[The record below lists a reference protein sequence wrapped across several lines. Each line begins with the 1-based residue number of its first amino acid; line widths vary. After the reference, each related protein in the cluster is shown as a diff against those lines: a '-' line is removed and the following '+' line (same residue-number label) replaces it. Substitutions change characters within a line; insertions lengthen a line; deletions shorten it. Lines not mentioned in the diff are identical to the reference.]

1 LLARPELTSF
11 LHNNEG
17 GVRSVAFSSNG
28 KTLAAGY
35 DSGYRPA
42 SGVSVSGVLLFD
54 VARRRRLGVPLTGPE
69 GVINSVAF
77 SPDGRTLAAGYEEYD
92 SGDGRGGVVLWD
104 VARRERLVDQWLAVA
119 EGDVVSVA
127 FSPDGKTLAAGCR
140 RTIRV
145 GGGVVLWDV
154 VRRERLVDQPLAV
167 AEGGVESIAFS
178 PDGKT
183 LAAGYDGGVVLWDVA
198 RRERLVDQPLAVA
211 EGGVESIAFS
221 PDGKTLAAGGNGGV
235 VLWDVVRR
243 ERLVDQPLA
252 VAGRRVVSVA
262 FSPNG
267 KTLAAGCRR
276 TIRDG
281 GNLEVRRDGGVVLW
295 DVVRRERL
303 VDQPLA
309 VAEGEVESIAF
320 SPDGKTLAAAYDG
333 GVFSGVHVSGV
344 LLFDVARRRRLGV
357 PLAGPE
363 GVVDSVAFSPDG
375 RTLAAGGDGGVVL
388 WDVAR
393 RERLVDQ
400 PLAVAE
406 GGVESIAFS
415 PDGKT
420 LAAGGNGGV
429 VLWDVV
435 RRERLV
441 DQPLAVAGRRVV
453 SVAFSPDGKTLAAGC
468 RRTIRDGG
476 NLEVRRDGG
485 VVLWDVVRRERLV
498 DQPLAV
504 AEGDVVSV
512 AFSPDGKTLAAGY
525 DGGVVLWDV
534 ARRERLVDQP
544 LAVAE
549 GGVESIAFSP
559 DGKTLA
565 AGCRRTV
572 RTRGNLEV
580 LGDGG
585 VVLWDVARR
594 EWLVDPL
601 LAVAEG
607 GGLSVAFSPDGKILA
622 AGGDCGVVLW
632 DVVRRERLVDQPLAV
647 VKGVVVSF
655 GVALFDSPRS
665 DRRAVLLGM

>member
-54 VARRRRLGVPLTGPE
+54 VARRRRLGVPL
-69 GVINSVAF
+69 
-77 SPDGRTLAAGYEEYD
+77 
-92 SGDGRGGVVLWD
+92 
-104 VARRERLVDQWLAVA
+104 
-119 EGDVVSVA
+119 
-127 FSPDGKTLAAGCR
+127 
-140 RTIRV
+140 
-145 GGGVVLWDV
+145 
-154 VRRERLVDQPLAV
+154 
-167 AEGGVESIAFS
+167 
-178 PDGKT
+178 
-183 LAAGYDGGVVLWDVA
+183 
-198 RRERLVDQPLAVA
+198 
-211 EGGVESIAFS
+211 
-221 PDGKTLAAGGNGGV
+221 
-235 VLWDVVRR
+235 
-243 ERLVDQPLA
+243 
-252 VAGRRVVSVA
+252 
-262 FSPNG
+262 
-267 KTLAAGCRR
+267 
-276 TIRDG
+276 
-281 GNLEVRRDGGVVLW
+281 
-295 DVVRRERL
+295 
-303 VDQPLA
+303 
-309 VAEGEVESIAF
+309 
-320 SPDGKTLAAAYDG
+320 
-333 GVFSGVHVSGV
+333 
-344 LLFDVARRRRLGV
+344 
-357 PLAGPE
+357 AGPE
-363 GVVDSVAFSPDG
+363 GVVDSVAFSP
-375 RTLAAGGDGGVVL
+375 
-388 WDVAR
+388 
-393 RERLVDQ
+393 
-400 PLAVAE
+400 
-406 GGVESIAFS
+406 
-415 PDGKT
+415 
-420 LAAGGNGGV
+420 N
-429 VLWDVV
+429 
-435 RRERLV
+435 
-441 DQPLAVAGRRVV
+441 
-453 SVAFSPDGKTLAAGC
+453 GKTLAAGC

>member
-77 SPDGRTLAAGYEEYD
+77 SPDGRTLAAG
-92 SGDGRGGVVLWD
+92 G
-104 VARRERLVDQWLAVA
+104 
-119 EGDVVSVA
+119 
-127 FSPDGKTLAAGCR
+127 
-140 RTIRV
+140 
-145 GGGVVLWDV
+145 
-154 VRRERLVDQPLAV
+154 
-167 AEGGVESIAFS
+167 
-178 PDGKT
+178 
-183 LAAGYDGGVVLWDVA
+183 
-198 RRERLVDQPLAVA
+198 
-211 EGGVESIAFS
+211 
-221 PDGKTLAAGGNGGV
+221 
-235 VLWDVVRR
+235 
-243 ERLVDQPLA
+243 
-252 VAGRRVVSVA
+252 
-262 FSPNG
+262 
-267 KTLAAGCRR
+267 
-276 TIRDG
+276 
-281 GNLEVRRDGGVVLW
+281 
-295 DVVRRERL
+295 
-303 VDQPLA
+303 
-309 VAEGEVESIAF
+309 
-320 SPDGKTLAAAYDG
+320 
-333 GVFSGVHVSGV
+333 
-344 LLFDVARRRRLGV
+344 
-357 PLAGPE
+357 
-363 GVVDSVAFSPDG
+363 
-375 RTLAAGGDGGVVL
+375 
-388 WDVAR
+388 
-393 RERLVDQ
+393 
-400 PLAVAE
+400 
-406 GGVESIAFS
+406 
-415 PDGKT
+415 
-420 LAAGGNGGV
+420 
-429 VLWDVV
+429 
-435 RRERLV
+435 
-441 DQPLAVAGRRVV
+441 
-453 SVAFSPDGKTLAAGC
+453 
-468 RRTIRDGG
+468 
-476 NLEVRRDGG
+476 
-485 VVLWDVVRRERLV
+485 
-498 DQPLAV
+498 
-504 AEGDVVSV
+504 
-512 AFSPDGKTLAAGY
+512 